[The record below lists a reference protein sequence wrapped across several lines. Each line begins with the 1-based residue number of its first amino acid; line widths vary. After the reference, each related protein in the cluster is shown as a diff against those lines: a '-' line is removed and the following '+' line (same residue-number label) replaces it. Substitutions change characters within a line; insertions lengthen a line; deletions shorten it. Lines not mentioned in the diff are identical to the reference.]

1 MAAAALL
8 IRQMEGLWQ
17 RARAHAPWLRPI
29 EARLARLAVTLR
41 PIIEHPLFER
51 FILILI
57 LINAVTLGLETMP
70 DVMARF
76 GGLIHLLDWLIL
88 IIFVLEIGS
97 RMLVR
102 GWRFWRDGWSV
113 FDFVVVSVTFLPG
126 SDNISVLRAL
136 RTIRALRLISIVPS
150 MRRVVTGLLNALPGM
165 GSIVVLLT
173 LIFYVFSVMAT
184 NMFGSAFP
192 ELFGGIGNSA
202 YTLFQ
207 VMTLE
212 GWSADVVR
220 PVMAT
225 YPWAWA
231 FFIPFILITSFTVLN
246 LFIGIIVDA
255 MQQQHFELRAEAE
268 RKLAQRIGKLDT
280 AFGER
285 VVAQKS
291 TDASQDARMDL
302 LMSELKLLRS
312 ELVAHRP
319 NGRQAGKTEG

>member
-1 MAAAALL
+1 MTASGPPLS
-8 IRQMEGLWQ
+8 QVDDLWR
-17 RARAHAPWLRPI
+17 RATDAAPWLKLAR
-29 EARLARLAVTLR
+29 ARLSRLAATLQ
-41 PIIEHPLFER
+41 PFIEHPLFER
-51 FILILI
+51 FILALI

-70 DVMARF
+70 GVMQTF
-76 GGLIHLLDWLIL
+76 GGLIHVLDGLIL
-88 IIFVLEIGS
+88 VIFVLEIGS

-102 GWRFWRDGWSV
+102 GWRFWTDGWSV
-113 FDFVVVSVTFLPG
+113 FDFIVVSITFLPG

-184 NMFGSAFP
+184 NMFGAAFP
-192 ELFGGIGNSA
+192 QLFGGIGASA

-212 GWSADVVR
+212 GWSQEVVR

-268 RKLAQRIGKLDT
+268 RKLAQRIGKLDA

-285 VVAQKS
+285 VKAQKS
-291 TDASQDARMDL
+291 TDAGQDARMDM
-302 LMSELKLLRS
+302 LMSELKLLHT

-319 NGRQAGKTEG
+319 HTRPTSKPER